1 MAEARETEARKAYA
15 PIGSVATSGN
25 SGNSGN
31 NNSNNSNNNSN
42 NSESGESNN
51 NSNNSNNSSE
61 NTGPQIASVDFSESN
76 NDSVTGRAANAIPIT
91 LMGYNPKRENTSVL
105 PVPPELLRFTE
116 PPPES
121 QLAAVATPFDGEGS
135 ASRTRK
141 PTAEKKPR
149 EIKPFVVTAKAR
161 DFKTRQNRV
170 EQLFASD
177 ATYAAEK
184 DTFRDKLAA
193 EEAVN
198 PDYPFSSFE
207 AGQKTFEER
216 GYDGAGQYS
225 KDIEV
230 YMPST
235 RKGFYKFINDTYA
248 DTFNLEAEVE
258 NRVPDPE
265 ACQKLM
271 AGGRARVEPFLYQK
285 FVKEYTRMSSPYR
298 GMLVY
303 HGLGS
308 GKTCSSIAA
317 AEALYGVANKRIIVM
332 TPKSLQENFIKEI
345 SFCGFRHFSLN
356 NHWVPV
362 PLLNK
367 ARGEGMR
374 RGKEKV
380 VVTPN
385 LIHEIYGRS
394 VLSLSAE
401 YISKI
406 KYAPSNDDDLD
417 TNAYLWLADFE
428 APPNYASLVPEQQD
442 QIRKQ
447 IDESVRNRIE
457 FISYNGVKSSV
468 LKQWACEGDHFDNAV
483 IVIDEIHNLGRLM
496 QDRILPYLIER
507 PGAKRT
513 MKVEPIT
520 PDRWKPALCDNKY
533 KNYTRGF
540 LFYRLLVGAKNSKI
554 IGLSGTPIIN
564 FPEELGI
571 LSNVLAG
578 YMDCIEMAVPL
589 KTPESTAAFKSLLE
603 SDPRID
609 FIRMDP
615 GTSGQSLVLVSLFNE
630 GYIKV
635 LDETTNEFIGVK
647 QTDEPE
653 AQANVAAV
661 FERIVAKAKALPTP
675 IVITKKPTYKSF
687 PRLPFDGDTFRKN
700 FIDLAKMG
708 IQERNEFV
716 LKKRLS
722 GIISYYKGSKSDYLP
737 STTDEVVEC
746 EFSPYAASVYIKQRL
761 YELSKEPQ
769 NEVQDRAG
777 NLYAA
782 VEAYSKAANPSS
794 YRFRSRAACNFA
806 FPESIPRPY
815 PTSVKSLNEEVQAV
829 REVDLDENVDRTD
842 AELAAD
848 VAAVAAA
855 AAEERA
861 VVADLRT
868 QGFEALDNPTVEEVV
883 APLEGA
889 AALAAAAA
897 AANEEGG
904 SVEGTVEGVTGAATK
919 VALTDAQRVV
929 MAMAKLNAERDL
941 FLKLEG
947 ASEDSSLRTYS
958 KKLHEMLTRIATS
971 PGPVLVYSQYK
982 TVEGLGVLAIALK
995 ANGWEEVS
1003 YTGKWWGDDPEFTPA
1018 SIESLRKG
1026 PGINRFITFTGGGT
1040 AAQRNVTLKMFNGE
1054 FDTLPEKTKTLLAEG
1069 GFDLKK
1075 KYLHGEL
1082 FKAIGITGAGAE
1094 GISLRNVRQVHIMES
1109 YWNSVRIEQVKGRAV
1124 RICSHMYLPPEE
1136 RKVDIFTYVS
1146 KFSADMVAGRG
1157 REGGIPKGIEQSD
1170 GEIIPGSVPKRI
1182 AIYTS
1187 DEKIRNL
1194 SIRKEEV
1201 NTQLLTVLKETAVDC
1216 RANQPDNEPTL
1227 DCFTVAV
1234 SGTPYMFDP
1243 DLERDKASTQAVKG
1257 LKEKAPRG
1265 AAAAATAATAAPGA
1279 PRPKQT
1285 TTAIKIELERNGVPR
1300 EYLLGVRDPSKNYVE
1315 FYETNDTALTRPI
1328 GKLEIDVDNTEE
1340 TGDVDFY

>member
-1 MAEARETEARKAYA
+1 
-15 PIGSVATSGN
+15 
-25 SGNSGN
+25 
-31 NNSNNSNNNSN
+31 
-42 NSESGESNN
+42 
-51 NSNNSNNSSE
+51 
-61 NTGPQIASVDFSESN
+61 
-76 NDSVTGRAANAIPIT
+76 
-91 LMGYNPKRENTSVL
+91 MGYNPKHENASVL
-105 PVPPELLRFTE
+105 PVPPELLRFTQ

-121 QLAAVATPFDGEGS
+121 QLAAVETPFEGES
-135 ASRTRK
+135 ATVRSRK
-141 PTAEKKPR
+141 PKAERKPR
-149 EIKPFVVTAKAR
+149 EIKPFLVAEKAR
-161 DFKTRQNRV
+161 DFKDRQNRV
-170 EQLFASD
+170 DQLFASD
-177 ATYAAEK
+177 ATYAAQK
-184 DTFRDKLAA
+184 DTFRDELAA
-193 EEAVN
+193 DEAAH
-198 PDYPFSSFE
+198 PEYPFSSYE
-207 AGQKTFEER
+207 AGQTTFEEK
-216 GYDGAGQYS
+216 GYDGKGQYA
-225 KDIEV
+225 KNIEV

-235 RKGFYKFINDTYA
+235 RKGFYKFIDETYA

-285 FVKEYTRMSSPYR
+285 FVKEYIRMSSPYR

-356 NHWVPV
+356 NHWVAV

-367 ARGEGMR
+367 VPGEGVR
-374 RGKEKV
+374 RGKQRV
-380 VVTPN
+380 IVTPT

-394 VLSLSAE
+394 ILSLSAE

-406 KYAPSNDDDLD
+406 KYGPSNDDDLE
-417 TNAYLWLADFE
+417 TNAYLWLADFTKE
-428 APPNYASLVPEQQD
+428 PNYSTLAPEQQD

-447 IDESVRNRIE
+447 INESIRNRIE
-457 FISYNGVKSSV
+457 FISYNGVSSRV

-496 QDRILPYLIER
+496 QDRILPYLVER

-513 MKVEPIT
+513 MKTEPIT

-540 LFYRLLVGAKNSKI
+540 LFYRLLVGARNSKI

-589 KTPESTAAFKSLLE
+589 KNAEATAAFKKLLDQ
-603 SDPRID
+603 DPRID

-630 GYIKV
+630 GYMKV
-635 LDETTNEFIGVK
+635 LKEGTDEFEGVK
-647 QTDEPE
+647 QTDEPA
-653 AQANVAAV
+653 AQDGVVAV
-661 FERIVAKAKALPTP
+661 FERIVAKAKALSPP
-675 IVITKKPTYKSF
+675 ITITKKPTYKSF

-700 FIDLAKMG
+700 FIDLSKMG
-708 IQERNEFV
+708 VQERNEFV

-737 STTDEVVEC
+737 STTDEVIEC
-746 EFSPYAASVYIKQRL
+746 DLSPYAASVYIKQRL

-782 VEAYSKAANPSS
+782 VEAYAKAANPSS
-794 YRFRSRAACNFA
+794 YRFRSRAACNFV

-829 REVDLDENVDRTD
+829 REVDLDEQIDRTD

-848 VAAVAAA
+848 VAAAAAA

-861 VVADLRT
+861 VADDLRA
-868 QGFEALDNPTVEEVV
+868 QGFEDLNPTVEPV
-883 APLEGA
+883 PLEGA
-889 AALAAAAA
+889 AALASAVSDAASNVA
-897 AANEEGG
+897 E
-904 SVEGTVEGVTGAATK
+904 SVEGLVEAATGAGTK
-919 VALTDAQRVV
+919 VALSDAQRVII
-929 MAMAKLNAERDL
+929 AMAKLNAERDS

-947 ASEDSSLRTYS
+947 PSEDASLRTYS
-958 KKLHEMLTRIATS
+958 RKLHEMLTRIATS

-1018 SIESLRKG
+1018 SIESLKKG

-1040 AAQRNVTLKMFNGE
+1040 AAQRNVTLKLFNGE
-1054 FDTLPEKTKTLLAEG
+1054 FDTLPEKTKALLAAG

-1124 RICSHMYLPPEE
+1124 RICSHMYLPVEE

-1146 KFSADMVAGRG
+1146 KFSAAMVAGRG
-1157 REGGIPKGIEQSD
+1157 KEGGIPKGIEQSD
-1170 GEIIPGSVPKRI
+1170 GEIVPGSVPKRI

-1216 RANQPDNEPTL
+1216 KANQPDNEPTL

-1234 SGTPYMFDP
+1234 AGSPYMFDP

-1257 LKEKAPRG
+1257 LKESSARP
-1265 AAAAATAATAAPGA
+1265 TAATAAA
-1279 PRPKQT
+1279 TTAVPRQT
-1285 TTAIKIELERNGVPR
+1285 TTAIKVELEHNGKLK
-1300 EYLLGVRDPSKNYVE
+1300 EFLLGVRDPAKNYVE
-1315 FYETNDTALTRPI
+1315 LYETNDTMRARPI

-1340 TGDVDFY
+1340 VGDVEFY

>member
-1 MAEARETEARKAYA
+1 VDAAEAE
-15 PIGSVATSGN
+15 
-25 SGNSGN
+25 
-31 NNSNNSNNNSN
+31 
-42 NSESGESNN
+42 
-51 NSNNSNNSSE
+51 
-61 NTGPQIASVDFSESN
+61 D
-76 NDSVTGRAANAIPIT
+76 DSVTARAANAIPIA
-91 LMGYNPKRENTSVL
+91 LMGYVPKHENASIL
-105 PVPPELLRFTE
+105 PIPAELLARYRE
-116 PPPES
+116 SPPES
-121 QLAAVATPFDGEGS
+121 QLTAIETPFEGPVPKS
-135 ASRTRK
+135 RK
-141 PTAEKKPR
+141 PKAEKKPR
-149 EIKPFVVTAKAR
+149 EIKPFVVTDKAR
-161 DFKTRQNRV
+161 DFKTRENRV
-170 EQLFASD
+170 GQLFASD
-177 ATYAAEK
+177 PTYAGQK
-184 DTFRDKLAA
+184 DTFRDELAA
-193 EEAVN
+193 DEAAH
-198 PDYPFSSFE
+198 PEYPFSSFE
-207 AGQKTFEER
+207 EGQKTFEER
-216 GYDGAGQYS
+216 GYDGEGQYA

-230 YMPST
+230 YVPST
-235 RKGFYKFINDTYA
+235 RKGFYKFVNDTYA

-258 NRVPDPE
+258 NRVPDPD

-271 AGGRARVEPFLYQK
+271 AGGRSRVEPFLYQK
-285 FVKEYTRMSSPYR
+285 FVKEYIRMSSPYR

-356 NHWVPV
+356 NHWVAV
-362 PLLNK
+362 PLLTK
-367 ARGEGMR
+367 TPGEGIR
-374 RGKEKV
+374 RGKQRV
-380 VVTPN
+380 TVTPN

-394 VLSLSAE
+394 VLSLSAD

-406 KYAPSNDDDLD
+406 KYAPSADDNLE
-417 TNAYLWLADFE
+417 TNAYLWLADFTKE
-428 APPNYASLVPEQQD
+428 PNYSSLTPEQQD

-447 IDESVRNRIE
+447 INESIRNRIE

-540 LFYRLLVGAKNSKI
+540 LFYRLLVGARNSKI

-578 YMDCIEMAVPL
+578 YMDCIEMTVPI
-589 KTPESTAAFKSLLE
+589 KSPETIKAFQTLLDA
-603 SDPRID
+603 DPRVD
-609 FIRMDP
+609 FVRIDP
-615 GTSGQSLVLVSLFNE
+615 GTSGQSQVLVSLFNE
-630 GYIKV
+630 GYMKV
-635 LDETTNEFIGVK
+635 VEEGSSAFMGVK
-647 QTDEPE
+647 QTDEP
-653 AQANVAAV
+653 AGQDGVAAV
-661 FERIVAKAKALPTP
+661 FERIVAKAKALTPP

-700 FIDLAKMG
+700 FIDLSKMG

-782 VEAYSKAANPSS
+782 VEAYAKAANPSS

-815 PTSVKSLNEEVQAV
+815 PTSAKSLNEEVQAV
-829 REVDLDENVDRTD
+829 REVDLEENVDRTD
-842 AELAAD
+842 AEIAAD
-848 VAAVAAA
+848 VAEAAVA

-861 VVADLRT
+861 VAEDLRA
-868 QGFEALDNPTVEEVV
+868 QGFQVVAENPTVEEVV
-883 APLEGA
+883 VPLEGA
-889 AALAAAAA
+889 AALDANAASTA
-897 AANEEGG
+897 G
-904 SVEGTVEGVTGAATK
+904 SDAGSAVGTVEGATGATTK

-929 MAMAKLNAERDL
+929 VAMAKLNAERDL
-941 FLKLEG
+941 FMKLNG
-947 ASEDSSLRTYS
+947 PSEDASLRTYS
-958 KKLHEMLTRIATS
+958 RKLHEMLTRIATS

-995 ANGWEEVS
+995 ANGWEEVA

-1018 SIESLRKG
+1018 SIESLKKG

-1040 AAQRNVTLKMFNGE
+1040 AAQRNVTLKLFNGE
-1054 FDTLPEKTKTLLAEG
+1054 FDTLPGKTKALLVEG

-1124 RICSHMYLPPEE
+1124 RICSHMYLPVDE

-1146 KFSADMVAGRG
+1146 KFSAAMVAGRG

-1170 GEIIPGSVPKRI
+1170 GEIVPGSVPKRI

-1216 RANQPDNEPTL
+1216 RANQPDNEPL

-1234 SGTPYMFDP
+1234 TGTPYMFDP
-1243 DLERDKASTQAVKG
+1243 DLERDKTSTQAI
-1257 LKEKAPRG
+1257 KEKKKATATT
-1265 AAAAATAATAAPGA
+1265 AATATTGTTGTTVGVAATATATAATKARA
-1279 PRPKQT
+1279 T
-1285 TTAIKIELERNGVPR
+1285 VTAVKIRLDREGRST
-1300 EYLLGVRDPSKNYVE
+1300 EYLLGARDPSRNYVE
-1315 FYETNDTALTRPI
+1315 FYESNDTGLSRPVGQI
-1328 GKLEIDVDNTEE
+1328 RLDVDDPNAAQNLI
-1340 TGDVDFY
+1340 FY